1 MQVNRVPIKQG
12 IRWIVEGLR
21 LVRQSLGPLSML
33 TLAYLFALMLL
44 TLIPVVGPAAPL
56 IMVQVLSMG
65 LMEAVRMAD
74 RGQAPPL
81 STLFAGFR
89 NYGAVARNRLIGL
102 GFINAAATLLAL
114 AAAATVDDGSLIRV
128 ATGSMDSAELQALD
142 EQLLW
147 ASLIFAALYLPA
159 QMALWFAPIFAA
171 WHGLG
176 IAQSLFYSFFTVWQN
191 RGAFVAF
198 MLGWFAMAFAS
209 SLVLQAIKWLAPNTP
224 VLLSIVLTPLSLI
237 LMTALY
243 ASYWPS
249 YRDSVVRTEASL

>member
-1 MQVNRVPIKQG
+1 MQVNRVSVRQG
-12 IRWIVEGLR
+12 LQWIGEGLR
-21 LVRQSLGPLSML
+21 LVRRSLGPLSML

-44 TLIPVVGPAAPL
+44 TLIPVIGPAAPL
-56 IMVQVLSMG
+56 ILVQVLSMG

-74 RGQAPPL
+74 RGESPPL

-89 NYGAVARNRLIGL
+89 RYGTTIRNRLIGL
-102 GFINAAATLLAL
+102 GLINAAATLVAL
-114 AAAATVDDGSLIRV
+114 AAAASVDDGSLIRI
-128 ATGSMDSAELQALD
+128 ATGSMDPSELQSLD
-142 EQLLW
+142 STLLW
-147 ASLIFAALYLPA
+147 ASLIFAALYMPA
-159 QMALWFAPIFAA
+159 QMALWFAPMFAA

-176 IAQSLFYSFFTVWQN
+176 IAQSLFYSFFTVWRN
-191 RGAFVAF
+191 RGAFTAF
-198 MLGWFAMAFAS
+198 MLGWFAMAFIA

-249 YRDSVVRTEASL
+249 YRDSVGTSEA

>member
-1 MQVNRVPIKQG
+1 MHVKRVSIRQG
-12 IRWIVEGLR
+12 IQWIGEGLR

-44 TLIPVVGPAAPL
+44 TLIPVIGPAAPL
-56 IMVQVLSMG
+56 ILVQVLSVG
-65 LMEAVRMAD
+65 LMEAVRMTD
-74 RGQAPPL
+74 RGETPPL

-89 NYGAVARNRLIGL
+89 RYGSTTRNRLIGL
-102 GFINAAATLLAL
+102 GLINAAATLLAL
-114 AAAATVDDGSLIRV
+114 AAAASVDNGSLIKV
-128 ATGSMDSAELQALD
+128 ATGTMDASELQSID
-142 EQLLW
+142 QELLW
-147 ASLIFAALYLPA
+147 ASLIFAALYMPA

-176 IAQSLFYSFFTVWQN
+176 IGQSLFYSFFTVWQN
-191 RGAFVAF
+191 KGAFLAF
-198 MLGWFAMAFAS
+198 MLGWFAMAFAA

-224 VLLSIVLTPLSLI
+224 LLLSIVLTPLSLI

-249 YRDSVVRTEASL
+249 YRDSVSPSEP